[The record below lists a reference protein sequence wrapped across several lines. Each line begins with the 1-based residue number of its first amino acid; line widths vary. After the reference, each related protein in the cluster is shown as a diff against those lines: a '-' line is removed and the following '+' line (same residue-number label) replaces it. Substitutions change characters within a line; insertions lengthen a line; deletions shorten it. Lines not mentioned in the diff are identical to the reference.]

1 MIKKRFSH
9 YTCCKLQDLGG
20 QENLR
25 KMDAK
30 MVRKNDQNGTK
41 FHPDAR
47 FLRFWGVLG
56 GGVFSTFFGTGKSRP
71 KIRKNPEKKQ
81 PARGQQTRKMGRPG
95 GMRGASGEVRRG
107 LEPLRV
113 RQESGQESKT

>member
-20 QENLR
+20 QESLR

-30 MVRKNDQNGTK
+30 MVRKSDQNGTK
-41 FHPDAR
+41 NHKDAG

-56 GGVFSTFFGTGKSRP
+56 GGVFSTFLGAGKIGPKSG
-71 KIRKNPEKKQ
+71 KIRHFRPRGGTE
-81 PARGQQTRKMGRPG
+81 PAKWVGPAECAGP
-95 GMRGASGEVRRG
+95 
-107 LEPLRV
+107 LER
-113 RQESGQESKT
+113 